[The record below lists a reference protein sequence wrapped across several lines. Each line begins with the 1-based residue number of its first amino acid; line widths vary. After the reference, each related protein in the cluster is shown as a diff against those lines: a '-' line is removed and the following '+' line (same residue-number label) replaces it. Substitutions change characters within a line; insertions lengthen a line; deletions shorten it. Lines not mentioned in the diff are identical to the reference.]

1 MNKKKIAL
9 FFFGNINYD
18 GRSYNMI
25 KTLSENNYCVEVY
38 HLSNK
43 TEIKK
48 NISLIGLQN
57 NYKSGFFKFYRWF
70 QMIKKIS
77 LDSYSSVIASDLYS
91 LVGLRLNS
99 KSFVVYDVRDFFDEL
114 PSLKNKP
121 FKKIIWKTVEKKCLP
136 FVKTI
141 ITTSNKDKEVIKK
154 KFKAFTHLQYYT
166 IYNYPLLC
174 NHKKN
179 NYLRS
184 KFNINPNNKILI
196 YQGVIEKGRGVGLLI
211 KIISIVKGC
220 ACVIVG
226 GGPDLL
232 FFKQVVSSLNL
243 KHKVFFHKKVPY
255 VDLLKITLS
264 ADVGISFIRPT
275 CKNNIY
281 ALPNKIFEYSIC
293 GLPVLSSNM
302 PGITTTIKKYNLGK
316 CCNIYNQNHII
327 DAVKEISQ
335 KSFLNEKKSL
345 IKNIAWK
352 SQEEKFLNIFKL

>member
-25 KTLSENNYCVEVY
+25 KTLSENNYYVDVY

-91 LVGLRLNS
+91 LVGLRLSS
-99 KSFVVYDVRDFFDEL
+99 KSFVVYDLRDFFDEL

-174 NHKKN
+174 NQKKN

-211 KIISIVKGC
+211 KIISMVRGC

-226 GGPDLL
+226 SGPDLL
-232 FFKQVVSSLNL
+232 FFKQVVSSLSL

-302 PGITTTIKKYNLGK
+302 PSITTTIKKYNLGK

-327 DAVKEISQ
+327 DTVKEITQ